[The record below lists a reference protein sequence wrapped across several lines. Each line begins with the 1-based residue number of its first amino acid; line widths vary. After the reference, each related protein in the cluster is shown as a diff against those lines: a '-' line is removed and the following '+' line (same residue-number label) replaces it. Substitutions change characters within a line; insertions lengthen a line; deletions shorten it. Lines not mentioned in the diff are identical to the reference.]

1 MKKYSWTDPN
11 TFHPSY
17 EKHKK
22 GYLLLAFSHVFN
34 LIPLYFAI
42 VEDFPQWFVSV
53 LIFQMIFSLWYHLF
67 FTNKT
72 LRFADWFFSLALII
86 SNVIILLTTHSNFF
100 IHKIVLLAVLMLFA
114 IKPFIKFKNYALN
127 HTIWHFIA
135 SLITR
140 VVLM

>member
-17 EKHKK
+17 ENHKT

-34 LIPLYFAI
+34 LIPMYFAI
-42 VEDFPQWFVSV
+42 VEGFPMWFVLV
-53 LIFQMIFSLWYHLF
+53 LVFQMVFSLFYHLF
-67 FTNKT
+67 FTNKR
-72 LRFADWFFSLALII
+72 LRFADWLFSLILIF
-86 SNVIILLTTHSNFF
+86 SNVIILLSVHSEFF
-100 IHKIVLLAVLMLFA
+100 MYKIILLMMLILLAIRPLT
-114 IKPFIKFKNYALN
+114 KFKNYALN